1 MSSRPG
7 TQSQSAIASA
17 ILGAAGGRNVSINNS
32 ANALIDAI
40 TFIYTP
46 TATVG
51 NRIPTIQLR
60 DPSGNILWQAAA
72 SANVVASNAVRFCAG
87 AGVSAAAIAVPLMQ
101 YLPLPSE
108 LAVPQFST
116 VQIFDGA
123 NIDVNDTVSAG
134 IISYAM

>member
-7 TQSQSAIASA
+7 TQSQTQIASA
-17 ILGAAGGRNVSINNS
+17 ILGAAAGRNIGINNS
-32 ANALIDAI
+32 ANALVDAI
-40 TFIYTP
+40 VFIYTP

-51 NRIPTIQLR
+51 NRIPTIQIR
-60 DPSGNILWQAAA
+60 DAANNILWQCAA
-72 SANVVASNAVRFCAG
+72 SANVVATNPVRICAG
-87 AGVSAAAIAVPLMQ
+87 AGVAAAAIATPLMQ

-108 LAVPQFST
+108 LAVPQFAS

-134 IISYAM
+134 MISYAM